1 MPGTTLFK
9 LGIDVVIGRSQEP
22 KILDRGL
29 SGYVPRD
36 ARAPIRRMPSRVAI
50 FLSVAVALFL
60 SVGPLTGTATAA
72 ATQQSRPTITH
83 NAWLGQTLVLT
94 PGTYSDAMNITE
106 QWVMCSDSAGLSCSP
121 PTADMTNTYLI
132 GNGDVTHYIK
142 VTETVTGTDSSVTPF
157 DSNVTFQ
164 VAGQAPTS
172 QTAPTISDTT
182 SGTAAIAQGDTL
194 SVADGTWTEPPDYI
208 TDQWLQCDGSGT
220 NCTPIANATGTTYA
234 TGTSDVGHMIE
245 VQETPHYAPNDA
257 NNAAAGATATS
268 PPSGMVRSTSAVSL
282 MVSPSALVTNQ
293 ATSLVATVSSNSAGT
308 APAGSVQFVNQGK
321 PISGCGAV
329 PAQPSGQ
336 NATVVCQTS
345 FGAGSAQLTAI
356 FTPTTG
362 SLVLGSSSSG
372 QTLTVGR
379 DTPTT
384 ALDASAQVQ
393 VDAKTTYTA
402 TVAPAAAR
410 SGPIQP
416 SGSVEFL
423 DGGKPIVGCRAQR
436 LVSGGATCTTRYRAT
451 GSHSIIAR
459 YLGDAEF
466 GPSNSLA
473 TAVRVTALP
482 VKGTITATMQWTF
495 VYSPTYTRVISM
507 VINGVPTGATVQ
519 TLCHGR
525 GCPFAKRST
534 TIGKPKRCTG
544 KAKRTHS
551 CPVHGRITLTGTFRR
566 RNLQPGA
573 QITIEIRRPR
583 FVGKYYSFTV
593 RPRKQP
599 RVRIGCLAAVN
610 GTRPDVGC

>member
-1 MPGTTLFK
+1 L
-9 LGIDVVIGRSQEP
+9 
-22 KILDRGL
+22 
-29 SGYVPRD
+29 
-36 ARAPIRRMPSRVAI
+36 
-50 FLSVAVALFL
+50 LSVAVALFL
-60 SVGPLTGTATAA
+60 SVGPLTGTALANPTVL
-72 ATQQSRPTITH
+72 TPPTITH
-83 NAWLGQTLVLT
+83 NAWVLQTLTLT
-94 PGTYSDAMNITE
+94 QGTYDDSPMVSDQWFHCLNSDGTNCTQITNPTPLTYA
-106 QWVMCSDSAGLSCSP
+106 VG
-121 PTADMTNTYLI
+121 TADI
-132 GNGDVTHYIK
+132 GSYIK
-142 VTETVTGTDSSVTPF
+142 VTETATDGTGATVT

-164 VAGQAPTS
+164 VANNAPTS
-172 QTAPTISDTT
+172 QTAPTIIDAT
-182 SGTAAIAQGDTL
+182 SGSATIAQGDTL
-194 SVADGTWTEPPDYI
+194 SVADGTWTEPPDYF
-208 TDQWLQCDGSGT
+208 THQWLQCDGSGS

-234 TGTSDVGHMIE
+234 AGTSDVGHTIE

-268 PPSGMVRSTSAVSL
+268 GPSGLVRATSAVSVT
-282 MVSPSALVTNQ
+282 VSPSALVTNQ
-293 ATSLVATVSSNSAGT
+293 ATTLVATVSSATAGT

-329 PAQPSGQ
+329 PVQPSGQ
-336 NATVVCQTS
+336 TATVVCQTS

-356 FTPTTG
+356 FTPTAG
-362 SLVLGSSSSG
+362 SIVLGSSSSG
-372 QTLTVGR
+372 QTLSIGR

-393 VDAKTTYTA
+393 VDATTTYTA
-402 TVAPAAAR
+402 SIAPAAAR

-423 DGGKPIVGCRAQR
+423 DGGKPIAGCSSQP

-459 YLGDAEF
+459 YLGDSEF

-482 VKGTITATMQWTF
+482 LKGTITATMQWTF
-495 VYSPTYTRVISM
+495 VYSPTYTRVVSM

-519 TLCHGR
+519 TLCRGR

-551 CPVHGRITLTGTFRR
+551 CPIHGRITLTTTFRR
-566 RNLQPGA
+566 RNLRPGA

-599 RVRIGCLAAVN
+599 KVRIGCLAAVN
-610 GTRPDVGC
+610 GTRPNVGC